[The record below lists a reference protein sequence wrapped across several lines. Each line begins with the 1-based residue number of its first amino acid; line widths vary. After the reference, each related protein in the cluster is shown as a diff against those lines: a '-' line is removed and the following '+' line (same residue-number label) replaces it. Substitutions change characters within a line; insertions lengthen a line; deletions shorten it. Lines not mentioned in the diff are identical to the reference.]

1 MPDLQR
7 DARPCSASVLADFYR
22 QELLKHCDCL
32 ERQRE
37 YFSDRA
43 IAEAERGLLRVI
55 ARVDDLCTHGDANEV
70 IASLLKKIDAVT
82 GLSAFAAM
90 TESGKLH

>member
-1 MPDLQR
+1 MLHPQR

-22 QELLKHCDCL
+22 QEFLKHHDCL

-43 IAEAERGLLRVI
+43 ISDAERGLQRVI
-55 ARVDDLCTHGDANEV
+55 AQLDELCACDGANDLLAN
-70 IASLLKKIDAVT
+70 LLKKIDAVT

-90 TESGKLH
+90 TESGKVH